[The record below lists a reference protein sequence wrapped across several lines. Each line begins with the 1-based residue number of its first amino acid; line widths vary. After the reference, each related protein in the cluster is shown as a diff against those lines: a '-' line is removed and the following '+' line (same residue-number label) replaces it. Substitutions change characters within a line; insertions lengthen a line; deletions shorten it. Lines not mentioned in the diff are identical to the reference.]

1 MDQGFAI
8 IVKVSSRE
16 KIHLFWNMHLL
27 NDKIELVQDFLLQK
41 ISVKNVISAEVHRLE
56 CIDSSILVNS
66 IGCTCLQKREE
77 RCCLLSFWVI
87 IFFRVYPCD
96 VLYLTSS
103 AYSKRTT
110 ALVKNL
116 KHIFLIRQ
124 KWMWSF
130 TESSL
135 FLKHISIL
143 LSLKN

>member
-8 IVKVSSRE
+8 IVKVSSRVN
-16 KIHLFWNMHLL
+16 IHLFWNMHLL
-27 NDKIELVQDFLLQK
+27 NDKIELVQDVLLQK
-41 ISVKNVISAEVHRLE
+41 ISVKMLFLQKLME

-66 IGCTCLQKREE
+66 IGCKCLQKREE

-103 AYSKRTT
+103 AFSKRTT